1 MTNKPDSDDLFK
13 LIILKGSL
21 KQEVYSNTYN
31 TFSKFKSV
39 IKEIVKEY
47 QASDHQT
54 GKPIPFE
61 YRNRGEF
68 EVELKFAGDIL
79 IFMMHTNVFEFPR
92 DHEVCKMP
100 YIQEDKSR
108 SYCGII
114 NIYNF
119 LGDSFKYKRV
129 NDAGYLIGRIFINKD
144 KHYFIEGKREIGFLY
159 QNFSNALMD
168 NEAARKIIRSSI
180 RYTLNFDLLTPP
192 YEQVKIVSVHEIQAT
207 IDNMKIKTGK
217 RLGFKFQADHDDED
231 KPEVP
236 AKD

>member
-1 MTNKPDSDDLFK
+1 MKQKSDADELFK
-13 LIILKGSL
+13 LITSKGSL

-31 TFSKFKSV
+31 TFSKFKTI

-47 QASDHQT
+47 HAGNPEA

-92 DHEVCKMP
+92 DHEVSKMP
-100 YIQEDKSR
+100 YIQEDKNR
-108 SYCGII
+108 SFCGII

-119 LGDSFKYKRV
+119 LGDSFKYKRL

-144 KHYFIEGKREIGFLY
+144 RHYFIEGKREIGFLY
-159 QNFSNALMD
+159 QNFGIANMD
-168 NEAARKIIRSSI
+168 DDAARKIIQSSI
-180 RYTLNFDLLTPP
+180 KYTLNFDLLTPP
-192 YEQVKIVSVHEIQAT
+192 YDQVKILSVHEIQTT
-207 IDNMKIKTGK
+207 IDNTKIKTGK
-217 RLGFKFQADHDDED
+217 RLGFKFQADHDEED
-231 KPEVP
+231 KTDKIRLP
-236 AKD
+236 